1 MLGETYIPPGVSSC
15 TGTPVGTPPPLGT
28 RSMSTSSVRNRLMAR
43 DDPSSRDKGKGKAVA
58 LPVGT
63 PPPSRPLA
71 PSPPSAGN
79 LPTTST
85 KDKGK
90 GRAVSTPVKSPGPSL
105 SRAQTKS
112 GTKDIPGGYYGSR
125 ENSVDSKL
133 DPYEYPKDSK
143 SPSTPGKYVPL
154 KDFDD
159 PFGLGNLNFPS
170 RTGTPKSHDLSP
182 GIGDKR
188 NAPSTSPS
196 SKGSGSKP
204 GTPSAGT
211 SAVHTKS
218 SGTGGAVRK
227 PPPKLR
233 KIPGHDSIKESAK
246 AEPSRSKP
254 TATPAT
260 LAGARRP
267 SLPGTP
273 PGVARRPSLPDTA
286 PRRERGTSVSS
297 NISATGTRLPRT
309 NTGLSQ
315 TAKGKQKEHDTTT
328 KRTWDSKRNRGLRK
342 SKIED
347 GYWLAYQIM
356 GCC

>member
-1 MLGETYIPPGVSSC
+1 MLGETYIPPGVSSRR
-15 TGTPVGTPPPLGT
+15 GAPVGTPPPLGT
-28 RSMSTSSVRNRLMAR
+28 CSMSTSSVRNRLMAG

-85 KDKGK
+85 KGKGK

-154 KDFDD
+154 EDFDD
-159 PFGLGNLNFPS
+159 PFGLGNLSSLS

-211 SAVHTKS
+211 SAVHTKA

-233 KIPGHDSIKESAK
+233 KVPGHDSIKESAK
-246 AEPSRSKP
+246 AKKPSQSKP

-260 LAGARRP
+260 PAGARRP
-267 SLPGTP
+267 SHPGTP
-273 PGVARRPSLPDTA
+273 PEGACRPSFPGTA
-286 PRRERGTSVSS
+286 PRRECGTSVSS
-297 NISATGTRLPRT
+297 NTSATGTRLPRT
-309 NTGLSQ
+309 NMGLSQ

-328 KRTWDSKRNRGLRK
+328 KRT
-342 SKIED
+342 
-347 GYWLAYQIM
+347 
-356 GCC
+356 